1 MVLSSMPCFILRRF
15 QGGRHSCS
23 SKASDLFNRW
33 SQLHQIL
40 IKMPICSQALHKDTM
55 FRIDDINRLC

>member
-1 MVLSSMPCFILRRF
+1 MVLSSMPCIILRRF

-33 SQLHQIL
+33 SQLQTL
-40 IKMPICSQALHKDTM
+40 IKMPICNQALHKDTM
-55 FRIDDINRLC
+55 VRIDDINRLC